1 MWARKTVAA
10 LVAFAWVLSSPGQPS
25 APSDPVAGVQS
36 AKPAKPGKPKEKA
49 RKPERVRK
57 EYPRPKPRGG

>member
-1 MWARKTVAA
+1 MWARKTAAA
-10 LVAFAWVLSSPGQPS
+10 LVASTWALSSPGQPS

-57 EYPRPKPRGG
+57 ESPRPKPRGG